1 MKKILVLL
9 FLVLLTTGCQASYD
23 IEIGDYNIKE
33 KITINVPNNLD
44 SNSKATI
51 IDFIE
56 SEAYPLL
63 GEQKDDI
70 FYDIFLE
77 DIQGGQQ
84 YTLNYTY
91 KNNEIKN
98 SKVLNQCFQNAYVDE
113 TNDYYMFSLTGKFY
127 CLNKNKKIDIT
138 VKTAN
143 EMHDHNATEH
153 NLMNTYKWE
162 ISEENK
168 DDVDIKFV
176 VIKNNTQHKEIKKAT
191 SLFVN
196 LLFTLGLSLIVLGG
210 IYIGIKLMKFSDDY
224 IK

>member
-9 FLVLLTTGCQASYD
+9 VLILLTTGCQASYD
-23 IEIGDYNIKE
+23 IEISDSNIKE
-33 KITINVPNNLD
+33 KIVINVPSSLD

-51 IDFIE
+51 TDFIE

-63 GEQKDDI
+63 GEQKDSI
-70 FYDIFLE
+70 FYDIFL
-77 DIQGGQQ
+77 DNISGGIQ
-84 YTLNYTY
+84 YTLNYSY

-98 SKVLNQCFQNAYVDE
+98 SKVINECFEKVYIDE
-113 TNDYYMFSLTGKFY
+113 TDDYYMFDITGEFY
-127 CLNKNKKIDIT
+127 CLNKNNKIDIT

-143 EMHDHNATEH
+143 EMYDHNAKEH

-162 ISEENK
+162 INKENK

-176 VIKNNTQHKEIKKAT
+176 VLKNNIRGKEIKKTT

-196 LLFTLGLSLIVLGG
+196 ILFVLGLTLVILGG
-210 IYIGIKLMKFSDDY
+210 IYTATKLMKFSDDY